1 MDVPEWRGNILVDK
15 ERMAVGLIVGAGEK
29 KKDLACAAGLS
40 F

>member
-1 MDVPEWRGNILVDK
+1 MSSWTENALHVE
-15 ERMAVGLIVGAGEK
+15 LIGGVGEK